1 MQVLFRIGVNI
12 IGMIHIW
19 IPISMN
25 PNEAWPHVQTG
36 HLSVTD
42 HACILV
48 MVTVVWSPAIMWT
61 VKHWSLCSSALDV
74 IHPDSAR
81 SSAIPCLTRC
91 RGRTRETKLTA
102 NYMSVFGI
110 PVVITHCAPSAVVI
124 NFNSAIINTAIRQT
138 NISRTLNTGISAVC
152 TVIVS
157 PSTVSAIVDMWFATW
172 AGDVIY
178 PYGTRALT
186 VIGAAPSVSG

>member
-1 MQVLFRIGVNI
+1 MIRIL
-12 IGMIHIW
+12 

-25 PNEAWPHVQTG
+25 PNSTWSHAWRF

-42 HACILV
+42 HACILA
-48 MVTVVWSPAIMWT
+48 MATVFYCPASMCT
-61 VKHWSLCSSALDV
+61 VKQWSLCSTASDI

-81 SSAIPCLTRC
+81 SLAISRAAWC
-91 RGRTRETKLTA
+91 RGRTGETKLTA
-102 NYMSVFGI
+102 NHLSVI
-110 PVVITHCAPSAVVI
+110 DVPVIITDCAPLAVMI

-138 NISRTLNTGISAVC
+138 NVSRTIRTLQTGISAVC

-172 AGDVIY
+172 AGHVIY
-178 PYGTRALT
+178 PYGTGALT
-186 VIGAAPSVSG
+186 IIGAAPSLTG